1 MKLFTFLFSAAAA
14 SAFVTPSGGIYRQAV
29 LNTENENEVQSAS
42 QAWWD
47 GITNGE
53 AIFFPVVRNLA
64 DSIESSV
71 DGALDAI
78 SRYLGDDEDSDSSDG
93 DSDDDGDDGDHHG
106 RHGHHGNASKTIY
119 ELIAESKYT
128 KRFAELIE
136 EYDDI
141 KELLQD
147 TKANHTLF
155 VPTDSAFERIP
166 HDHKKPPK
174 EFIQAVLEYH
184 LAPGLFP
191 TRRVLFSHTVP
202 TELKLASLGGHRQRL
217 RIGVSLFGV
226 RINFYGKL
234 VATDIIAK
242 NGLIHAVDAILVPPP
257 RQGKIIQLL
266 PNTFSTFSLA
276 LETTGL
282 GEDLADLE
290 WFGGTVFAP
299 TNSAFTKLG
308 RRANAFLFSEHG
320 KKYLRAL
327 LKYSI
332 VANETLYSDAFYKR
346 GSGHHDHN
354 DKVESVSDYWHVD
367 LPSLLDEK
375 AIGVD
380 IRRWKRF
387 ISILVNGR
395 VHVTIQDGVAAD
407 GVVQVV
413 DTVLI
418 PPRHPHNPGA
428 DKEDGEISVD
438 ELKERLAAYVD
449 DSSEGGHSA
458 DL

>member
-1 MKLFTFLFSAAAA
+1 
-14 SAFVTPSGGIYRQAV
+14 
-29 LNTENENEVQSAS
+29 
-42 QAWWD
+42 
-47 GITNGE
+47 
-53 AIFFPVVRNLA
+53 
-64 DSIESSV
+64 
-71 DGALDAI
+71 
-78 SRYLGDDEDSDSSDG
+78 
-93 DSDDDGDDGDHHG
+93 HHG
-106 RHGHHGNASKTIY
+106 RHGHHGNPSKTIY
-119 ELIAESKYT
+119 ELITESKHT

-166 HDHKKPPK
+166 PDHEKPPK

-184 LAPGLFP
+184 IAPGLFP
-191 TRRVLFSHTVP
+191 ARRVLFSHTIP
-202 TELKLASLGGHRQRL
+202 TELELASLGGHRQRL
-217 RIGVSLFGV
+217 RIGVGLFGV
-226 RINFYGKL
+226 RINFYSKL
-234 VATDIIAK
+234 VAIDIVAK

-266 PNTFSTFSLA
+266 PSTFSTFSLA

-282 GEDLADLE
+282 GEELADLE

-299 TNSAFTKLG
+299 TNRAFTKLG
-308 RRANAFLFSEHG
+308 RRVNAFLFSEHG

-332 VANETLYSDAFYKR
+332 VANETLYSDAFYNR
-346 GSGHHDHN
+346 GSGHHDH
-354 DKVESVSDYWHVD
+354 DKKVESGSDYWHVD
-367 LPSLLDEK
+367 LPSLLHEK
-375 AIGVD
+375 AISVD

-387 ISILVNGR
+387 IAIVVNSL
-395 VHVTIQDGVAAD
+395 VHVTLPDGIASD

-418 PPRHPHNPGA
+418 PPRDPHHPGA
-428 DKEDGEISVD
+428 DKEDGGIGVG

-449 DSSEGGHSA
+449 DS
-458 DL
+458 